1 MFEFVF
7 FANNII
13 EPELN
18 KTKKITCAP
27 SEDSDQLGH
36 PPSLISLRSSPEKGL
51 GPKLLIKCTAK
62 TLSNQADLNL
72 LGAQVILLVLLCSL

>member
-13 EPELN
+13 ETEQN

-27 SEDSDQLGH
+27 SEDSDQFGH
-36 PPSLISLRSSPEKGL
+36 QPSSFTDK
-51 GPKLLIKCTAK
+51 KFWV
-62 TLSNQADLNL
+62 LSYP
-72 LGAQVILLVLLCSL
+72 